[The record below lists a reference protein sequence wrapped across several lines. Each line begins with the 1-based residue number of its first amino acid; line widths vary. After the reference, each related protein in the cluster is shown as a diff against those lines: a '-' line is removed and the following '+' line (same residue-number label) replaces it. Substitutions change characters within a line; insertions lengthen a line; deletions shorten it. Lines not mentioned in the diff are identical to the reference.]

1 MKTKIYILFISL
13 FINVM
18 VSAFANDIE
27 GGSQILKLVDGDHY
41 LGDTKA
47 KVTIIEY
54 SSLSCPGCSSFHE
67 SIFSKI
73 KENTLVLVMKFATA
87 EQQNEQNNSK
97 AS

>member
-18 VSAFANDIE
+18 VSAFANDVE
-27 GGSQILKLVDGDHY
+27 DRSQILKLVDGDHY

-73 KENTLVLVMKFATA
+73 KENYINTNKILYIFRDYPV
-87 EQQNEQNNSK
+87 NEP
-97 AS
+97 A